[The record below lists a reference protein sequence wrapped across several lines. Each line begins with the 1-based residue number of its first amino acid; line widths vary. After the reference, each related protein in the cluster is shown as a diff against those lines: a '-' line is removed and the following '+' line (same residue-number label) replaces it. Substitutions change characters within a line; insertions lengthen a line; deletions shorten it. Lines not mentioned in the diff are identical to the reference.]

1 MTQCSQTVNKIFIW
15 CIIFFNLK
23 LIFST
28 QKMKRLKSKMFRCW
42 QLFMRFFLSFF
53 PLIYKMQ
60 ICYNLQKN
68 ILTNRCSLVFIL
80 GSTADK
86 VIKTKNN
93 YSKPPR
99 YFYIHN
105 ATSIKLFNLKVII
118 SLLHM
123 LCYRQTYYKII
134 RSNVFW

>member
-1 MTQCSQTVNKIFIW
+1 MTRCSQNVNEIFIR
-15 CIIFFNLK
+15 CIIFLNLK

-28 QKMKRLKSKMFRCW
+28 HKLKKCW
-42 QLFMRFFLSFF
+42 QLFMQFFLSFF
-53 PLIYKMQ
+53 PLINKMQ

-68 ILTNRCSLVFIL
+68 ILTNRCTLVSIL

-105 ATSIKLFNLKVII
+105 ATSIKLFNLKVMI